1 MTSQATKDS
10 KLWSHFFPTRL
21 KIQEQQTTPFQ
32 AGHIRWNLIQ
42 ICLISYLLKLQ
53 PYHHK
58 FFSFDFFGMKKC
70 SPPKKVQWTVWTGGG
85 RGEISWITN
94 WHQLLLNGPHFV
106 VYFFARFSE
115 KPKLRAQT
123 LYHAQIMADCKA
135 MISKAAALPFWTDIQ
150 KFQIFPK
157 LNLDEFYWALM
168 IIKWPVTAIPV
179 GEKALPKCYCGEVFN
194 HLVKWKMSKADF
206 NTATKLISVL
216 VFLSN
221 FPRTIKCAVWVKPHH
236 VAATTAQTA
245 LDTYLKWLDRKGH
258 FCKTSRILPN
268 TGWGKSV
275 ALMMCQ
281 LKPESLYFLGQYI
294 GQLVYQQMFHL
305 FPSQSD
311 GHQCCDSNPDK
322 SLHHLATLQLV

>member
-1 MTSQATKDS
+1 
-10 KLWSHFFPTRL
+10 
-21 KIQEQQTTPFQ
+21 
-32 AGHIRWNLIQ
+32 
-42 ICLISYLLKLQ
+42 
-53 PYHHK
+53 
-58 FFSFDFFGMKKC
+58 
-70 SPPKKVQWTVWTGGG
+70 
-85 RGEISWITN
+85 
-94 WHQLLLNGPHFV
+94 
-106 VYFFARFSE
+106 
-115 KPKLRAQT
+115 
-123 LYHAQIMADCKA
+123 
-135 MISKAAALPFWTDIQ
+135 
-150 KFQIFPK
+150 
-157 LNLDEFYWALM
+157 M

-311 GHQCCDSNPDK
+311 PTAINVVIPIQINRSIIWPHFNWCRSRIGKQQGKCYIAAFTRIYGFMAHNLCPKQR
-322 SLHHLATLQLV
+322 

>member
-106 VYFFARFSE
+106 VYFLLGSPRSPSLE
-115 KPKLRAQT
+115 PKRYIT
-123 LYHAQIMADCKA
+123 LKLWLIVKQWFQKQQHFHFEQ
-135 MISKAAALPFWTDIQ
+135 ISK
-150 KFQIFPK
+150 
-157 LNLDEFYWALM
+157 N
-168 IIKWPVTAIPV
+168 
-179 GEKALPKCYCGEVFN
+179 
-194 HLVKWKMSKADF
+194 
-206 NTATKLISVL
+206 
-216 VFLSN
+216 
-221 FPRTIKCAVWVKPHH
+221 
-236 VAATTAQTA
+236 
-245 LDTYLKWLDRKGH
+245 
-258 FCKTSRILPN
+258 SR
-268 TGWGKSV
+268 
-275 ALMMCQ
+275 
-281 LKPESLYFLGQYI
+281 YFL
-294 GQLVYQQMFHL
+294 
-305 FPSQSD
+305 
-311 GHQCCDSNPDK
+311 NW
-322 SLHHLATLQLV
+322 T

>member
-1 MTSQATKDS
+1 
-10 KLWSHFFPTRL
+10 
-21 KIQEQQTTPFQ
+21 
-32 AGHIRWNLIQ
+32 
-42 ICLISYLLKLQ
+42 
-53 PYHHK
+53 
-58 FFSFDFFGMKKC
+58 
-70 SPPKKVQWTVWTGGG
+70 
-85 RGEISWITN
+85 
-94 WHQLLLNGPHFV
+94 
-106 VYFFARFSE
+106 
-115 KPKLRAQT
+115 
-123 LYHAQIMADCKA
+123 MADCKA
-135 MISKAAALPFWTDIQ
+135 MISKAAARPFWTDIQ

-275 ALMMCQ
+275 AHVSI
-281 LKPESLYFLGQYI
+281 ETW
-294 GQLVYQQMFHL
+294 
-305 FPSQSD
+305 
-311 GHQCCDSNPDK
+311 K
-322 SLHHLATLQLV
+322 SLLFRSVHWSIGISADVSSLPFSKRRPSMLWFQSR